1 MSWNTII
8 GLFAASCTTVAFLP
22 QALKVLKTKDTQ
34 SISFWMYLLFNTGVF
49 TWLIYGLMI
58 HSFPVILA
66 NAITLLLGSWIL
78 ILKLRYG

>member
-8 GLFAASCTTVAFLP
+8 GLFAAFCTTVAFLP

-49 TWLIYGLMI
+49 LWFIYGFMI